1 MSCTIGISTRCLARV
16 ALAMLFGLIGH
27 TAMAQS
33 VQGTATYRE
42 RIALPP
48 GAVFEAT
55 LEDVSRAD
63 AAASIIATTRVAKP
77 GNPPIRFTLA
87 YDPATIVA
95 ANRYVVRARILL
107 NDKLVFTTDTP
118 PPVITRGSPTDVSIM
133 LRRVAANQTGA
144 TPSGG
149 GGGLEGTYWRATE
162 VAGKPTP
169 AQDANREA
177 HLLFETGGRFSGS
190 DGCNRIAGSYELK
203 GDVVRFSPGTA
214 TQKACIDIGDLDAAV
229 RAALKGATRLT
240 IAGDRLNLLDA
251 SGRQLAVFSARTQRS
266 QSSTSPGLAGTSWQL
281 VKFQGSDE
289 KILTPDDSAKYTI
302 EFAAA
307 GQLTARIDC
316 NRGRSTWKSGGP
328 NQLQLGPLA
337 LTRAKC
343 PAGSLHDQIVKQW
356 ANIRSYVVKDGHLFL
371 SLMADGGIYEFEP
384 LEKTN

>member
-1 MSCTIGISTRCLARV
+1 MSCSIGISTRCLARV

-55 LEDVSRAD
+55 LEDVSRTD

-87 YDPATIVA
+87 YDPAKIVA

-107 NDKLVFTTDTP
+107 HDKLVFTTDT

-133 LRRVAANQTGA
+133 LRRVATNQTGS
-144 TPSGG
+144 TTSGG
-149 GGGLEGTYWRATE
+149 GGVLEGTYWRATE

-177 HLLFETGGRFSGS
+177 HLLFETGGRLSGS

-203 GDVVRFSPGTA
+203 GDVVRFSPG
-214 TQKACIDIGDLDAAV
+214 
-229 RAALKGATRLT
+229 
-240 IAGDRLNLLDA
+240 
-251 SGRQLAVFSARTQRS
+251 
-266 QSSTSPGLAGTSWQL
+266 
-281 VKFQGSDE
+281 
-289 KILTPDDSAKYTI
+289 DSHP
-302 EFAAA
+302 
-307 GQLTARIDC
+307 
-316 NRGRSTWKSGGP
+316 KSMH
-328 NQLQLGPLA
+328 
-337 LTRAKC
+337 R
-343 PAGSLHDQIVKQW
+343 HW
-356 ANIRSYVVKDGHLFL
+356 
-371 SLMADGGIYEFEP
+371 
-384 LEKTN
+384 